1 MAGALWQPGLDHA
14 GIATQMV
21 VERQLA
27 EKDIVRGRDL
37 DRDQFIEKVW
47 EWKEQSGG
55 TIVNQFKRLGNT
67 PDWSRERFTMD
78 DGLSEAVQE
87 VFVQL
92 WEQGLIYRGPRLVNW
107 SPGLMTA
114 VSDLEVE
121 SSDEEVLLYYFKYP
135 VKGGGYLP
143 VATTRPETILGDTA
157 VAVNPNDER
166 FTDYIGKTAI
176 VPILGREIPIIAD
189 EYVDMEFGT
198 GGMRGLMGAGTNRIN
213 KYTLGRATQGLSN
226 YLIEKV
232 KNKQLSV
239 VIAYDCRHNS
249 QKFAK
254 VVADVLSANNIKVYL
269 FEDLRAT
276 PELSFAVRH
285 LGCDAGIVLTA
296 SHNPPEYNGY
306 KVYWSDGG
314 QIVPPH
320 DNGIIGKVNSLDFS
334 EIKFDANED
343 LIEVIGKDVDD
354 VFIEASVKNGSLSD
368 KIDRKNLKIVFTS
381 LHGTSI
387 MSVPDALEKAGYT
400 DVHIVEEQRKPN
412 GDFPTVKSPNPEEPE
427 ALKMATDLADKLG
440 ADIVIG
446 TDPDCDR
453 LGVAVKDTA
462 GNMKLMN
469 GNQSMVVMTD
479 FLLRKW
485 KEEGKINGKQF
496 VGSTIVSTELV
507 NDVAANYNVETK
519 VGLTGFKWIAKMVV
533 DFPELDFIGG
543 GEESFG
549 YMVGDFVR
557 DKDAV
562 TATLLAC
569 EVAAYAKQNGSSFY
583 EELLEIYVNN
593 KYYKEHLIAIT
604 KKGMDGAAEIQQM
617 GEDGYAFAKAHFDRD
632 KLAKEYTNKIQGILK

>member
-1 MAGALWQPGLDHA
+1 MKNFLDQA
-14 GIATQMV
+14 KQWLTPTFDAETQTEV
-21 VERQLA
+21 NDLINNNPDDLA
-27 EKDIVRGRDL
+27 
-37 DRDQFIEKVW
+37 DRFYK
-47 EWKEQSGG
+47 
-55 TIVNQFKRLGNT
+55 
-67 PDWSRERFTMD
+67 
-78 DGLSEAVQE
+78 
-87 VFVQL
+87 
-92 WEQGLIYRGPRLVNW
+92 
-107 SPGLMTA
+107 
-114 VSDLEVE
+114 
-121 SSDEEVLLYYFKYP
+121 
-135 VKGGGYLP
+135 
-143 VATTRPETILGDTA
+143 
-157 VAVNPNDER
+157 
-166 FTDYIGKTAI
+166 
-176 VPILGREIPIIAD
+176 
-189 EYVDMEFGT
+189 DMEFGT
-198 GGMRGLMGAGTNRIN
+198 GGMRGVMGAGTNRIN

-226 YLIEKV
+226 YLIENV
-232 KNKQLSV
+232 KKDQLKV
-239 VIAYDCRHNS
+239 VIAFDCRHNS
-249 QKFAK
+249 KKFAK
-254 VVADVLSANNIKVYL
+254 VVADVLSANNIKVFL

-285 LGCDAGIVLTA
+285 LDCDAGIVLTA

-306 KVYWSDGG
+306 KVYWADGG

-320 DNGIIGKVNSLDFS
+320 DSGIIGNVNSLDFS
-334 EIKFDANED
+334 EIKFDSNED
-343 LIEVIGKDVDD
+343 LIEIIGKEVDD
-354 VFIEASVKNGSLSD
+354 VFIENSVKNGSLSD

-387 MSVPDALEKAGYT
+387 VSVPDALEKAGYT
-400 DVHIVEEQRKPN
+400 DVHIVEEQRVPN

-427 ALKMATDLADKLG
+427 ALKMATDLANKIG

-453 LGVAVKDTA
+453 LGVAVRDTD

-469 GNQSMVVMTD
+469 GNQTMVVMTD

-519 VGLTGFKWIAKMVV
+519 VGLTGFKWIAKMVR
-533 DFPELDFIGG
+533 DFPEQDFIGG

-583 EELLEIYVNN
+583 KELLDIYVNN
-593 KYYKEHLIAIT
+593 KFYKEHLISIT
-604 KKGMDGAAEIQQM
+604 KKGMDGAAEIKQM
-617 GEDGYAFAKAHFDRD
+617 LSDMRNNPITEIDGEKIESLSDYQASTKKNLITGNVENIDLPKSNVLIYQTANGTRIAARPSGTEPKIKFYFSVNSQLEKAENADTTESD
-632 KLAKEYTNKIQGILK
+632 LDAKIQRIIKEMKLN